1 MSKIRQE
8 LINYQVGTALL
19 SADMVRQRFCLA
31 EEFIGFAGHFPGY
44 PVVPA
49 VVQVLMGQIVAEQYL
64 TPELNLSPELNLH
77 LSLCAVDHAKFH
89 RQLKPHDLIDVQ
101 CKRKLVRGKKVI
113 DVQLFVAD
121 DVVST
126 LCLEIANCCAP
137 GPDSKIV
144 EV

>member
-8 LINYQVGTALL
+8 LISYKVGTALL
-19 SADMVRQRFCLA
+19 SADMVRQRYCLA

-44 PVVPA
+44 PIVPA

-64 TPELNLSPELNLH
+64 TPELNTSLT
-77 LSLCAVDHAKFH
+77 LCAVDHAKFH

-101 CKRKLVRGKKVI
+101 CQRKLVRGKNVI

-121 DVVST
+121 DVVAT
-126 LCLEIANCCAP
+126 FWLEIASCGAL
-137 GPDSKIV
+137 GTSA
-144 EV
+144 EVAEV